1 MSGDAEATLVARALA
16 RDAAAVRAL
25 VDALTPVVQARAAR
39 VLGKRAG
46 GTTGR
51 SARQELEDMAQEVFV
66 ALFANDARALR
77 GWDRARG
84 LSLANYVGLIAEH
97 QVASIL
103 RSGRRSPWTDEPTAV
118 DTLSGTIDDASLP
131 EAHVAS
137 REAFEAILQR
147 LRAALTPRG
156 LELFYA
162 LFVDGASVE
171 SVCQTTAMSEDAV
184 YAAKSRILK
193 VLRKVAAEID
203 ADRDSAPTAAA
214 EAARGTS

>member
-1 MSGDAEATLVARALA
+1 
-16 RDAAAVRAL
+16 
-25 VDALTPVVQARAAR
+25 
-39 VLGKRAG
+39 
-46 GTTGR
+46 
-51 SARQELEDMAQEVFV
+51 
-66 ALFANDARALR
+66 
-77 GWDRARG
+77 
-84 LSLANYVGLIAEH
+84 
-97 QVASIL
+97 VASIL

-118 DTLSGTIDDASLP
+118 DALSGAIDDASLP

-137 REAFEAILQR
+137 REAFDAVLQR

-171 SVCQTTAMSEDAV
+171 SVCRTTAMSEDAV

-203 ADRDSAPTAAA
+203 AERDSAPTAAA
-214 EAARGTS
+214 QAARGAP